1 MPTCLKHT
9 FLCRLSA
16 FSSGVNQWRDQLTPR
31 QLLLRV
37 CERWNLP
44 MPVYQEDTVHFRG
57 DQYTAADLGEGHASK
72 PPNIRKYSCLQC
84 LHCQVMMGCD

>member
-1 MPTCLKHT
+1 MTFPKATCLKHT
-9 FLCRLSA
+9 FPRWLWPI
-16 FSSGVNQWRDQLTPR
+16 SSGVNQWRDQLTPR

-57 DQYTAADLGEGHASK
+57 DQYTAADLGEGHTHVN
-72 PPNIRKYSCLQC
+72 PPNI
-84 LHCQVMMGCD
+84 GE